1 MTLPS
6 DLLSLET
13 ERSDRQLNVQ
23 SVIQCKMGVDFG
35 GTLCK
40 PFRDLKLAAC
50 DSSLCRTLCGELLRV
65 VAPHSALLQ
74 GIGLNEFFPLGKF
87 REILSFMVATREEYS
102 KRTFRNCMRIVGRT
116 ISEDFK
122 RQL

>member
-40 PFRDLKLAAC
+40 PFRDLKLAA
-50 DSSLCRTLCGELLRV
+50 LCGELLRV

-74 GIGLNEFFPLGKF
+74 GIGLESDHDEQRFSSYSYQTLG
-87 REILSFMVATREEYS
+87 TQG
-102 KRTFRNCMRIVGRT
+102 NHRIWVGIVYR
-116 ISEDFK
+116 IGEK
-122 RQL
+122 

>member
-40 PFRDLKLAAC
+40 PFRDLKLAA
-50 DSSLCRTLCGELLRV
+50 LCGELLRV

-87 REILSFMVATREEYS
+87 REILSFMVETREEGHFG
-102 KRTFRNCMRIVGRT
+102 TAC
-116 ISEDFK
+116 
-122 RQL
+122 